1 MSERGRLGVAAAD
14 DSDLDVLGAGGTY
27 HGINL
32 AYLKLA
38 TVRADEARRLA
49 VEVRKHCAEREKLS
63 EKNAFWRLATEG
75 NLCTIPGAKEGALAK
90 HKEAAAIEMS
100 PWQARLWKSKQRGLR
115 IYAVGTARSKT
126 NWRIFI
132 YLVSAMGGCALI
144 EEASVCTSRNWGFC
158 GGFGALLL
166 SSSTAEHSAVNRRVV
181 GSNPT

>member
-1 MSERGRLGVAAAD
+1 MRERGRLGVAAAD

-100 PWQARLWKSKQRGLR
+100 PWQAPSMEEQAAR
-115 IYAVGTARSKT
+115 IADLCGWNSAEQDKLADL
-126 NWRIFI
+126 
-132 YLVSAMGGCALI
+132 YLP
-144 EEASVCTSRNWGFC
+144 R
-158 GGFGALLL
+158 
-166 SSSTAEHSAVNRRVV
+166 
-181 GSNPT
+181 